1 MSTHEV
7 ADASESPVSVA
18 GRLSLAGGPETPCR
32 AQPAPDDTFLIVTGE
47 PARPGQVALCQL
59 DRIGLIPGQVGASHG
74 DGFLLIPD
82 LCAARRGRVAARLA
96 WLADRGRAGIEQRDA
111 PRLVPLHRTVAVRL
125 ADGLFAEGEIEDL
138 SKSGARIRFSPA
150 VQAHRVWL
158 PGMQVTVGKR
168 YALVVR
174 TELETIAVRFRLPF
188 TDDTF
193 NPSVVL

>member
-1 MSTHEV
+1 MSAAGFPDH
-7 ADASESPVSVA
+7 SVSVP

-32 AQPAPDDTFLIVTGE
+32 ARAAPDDTFLIAVQGAARRGE
-47 PARPGQVALCQL
+47 AALCQL
-59 DRIGLIPGQVGASHG
+59 DRIGLIPGRVGPPHEE
-74 DGFLLIPD
+74 GFVLIPD
-82 LCAARRGRVAARLA
+82 LCEARRARVRARLA
-96 WLADRGRAGIEQRDA
+96 RLVGHGREGIEQRDS
-111 PRLVPLHRTVAVRL
+111 PRFVPLHRTVAVRF
-125 ADGLFAEGEIEDL
+125 ADGLFAEGVIEDL

-150 VQAHRVWL
+150 VEAHRVWL